1 MSFLTRHPPPLSLTG
16 PSQHSTAAD
25 ARGAGPSS
33 RLDAPRG
40 GAGHLH
46 CAERGGYGAGPE
58 GSCEEGA
65 APPALPAQQVRA
77 STACSAAPYAVLGGC
92 FEGQQLW
99 LPAVLEGVVAEDVI
113 VCSSGRGW
121 KNAFF
126 FEQGSAVC
134 LR

>member
-1 MSFLTRHPPPLSLTG
+1 MSLTG
-16 PSQHSTAAD
+16 PSEHSTAAD

-46 CAERGGYGAGPE
+46 SAERGGYGAGPE

-77 STACSAAPYAVLGGC
+77 STACSAAPYTVLGGGG
-92 FEGQQLW
+92 FEGLQLW
-99 LPAVLEGVVAEDVI
+99 LPAVREGVAEGVVGY
-113 VCSSGRGW
+113 STGRGR
-121 KNAFF
+121 KKTSKDLLCACVECPTCTF
-126 FEQGSAVC
+126 
-134 LR
+134 